1 MVLQVVLEQE
11 EVLSPPEKLY
21 QLQEEGIKL
30 FHSIFF
36 ETTATPQDLEDL
48 NQRLDYLCDHFVGRW
63 DKNNKGLSQKQLVV
77 WQKSEIKKAKDLMDK
92 FKVKLAPKASP
103 TFAEDLLSELYK
115 NLCREHIDMY
125 SRNEHQKSHIESI
138 ETSRLAKLSALVSP
152 TN

>member
-1 MVLQVVLEQE
+1 M
-11 EVLSPPEKLY
+11 
-21 QLQEEGIKL
+21 
-30 FHSIFF
+30 
-36 ETTATPQDLEDL
+36 
-48 NQRLDYLCDHFVGRW
+48 
-63 DKNNKGLSQKQLVV
+63 V